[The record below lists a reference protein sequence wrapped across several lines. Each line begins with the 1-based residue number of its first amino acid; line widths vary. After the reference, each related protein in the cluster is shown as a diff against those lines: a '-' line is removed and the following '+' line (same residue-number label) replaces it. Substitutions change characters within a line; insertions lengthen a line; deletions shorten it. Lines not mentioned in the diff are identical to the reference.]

1 MDEQTKKFY
10 ETLIDMFMSEGWK
23 NLMEE
28 YRTLALILNSVED
41 TKDAN
46 DLFFK
51 KGQLDII
58 ARILNTESTV
68 DHVMEGSNE
77 GL

>member
-1 MDEQTKKFY
+1 MDEQTRKYY

-23 NLMEE
+23 NLIEE
-28 YRTLALILNSVED
+28 YRTLALVLNSVED
-41 TKDAN
+41 TRDAN
-46 DLFFK
+46 DLYFR
-51 KGQLDII
+51 KGQLDIL

-68 DHVMEGSNE
+68 DHLMEGSNE